1 MPKRVVR
8 RMLTKDVLIML
19 KQKLKQLELELN
31 STKSDYFI

>member
-1 MPKRVVR
+1 MITK

-31 STKSDYFI
+31 STKSNYFV